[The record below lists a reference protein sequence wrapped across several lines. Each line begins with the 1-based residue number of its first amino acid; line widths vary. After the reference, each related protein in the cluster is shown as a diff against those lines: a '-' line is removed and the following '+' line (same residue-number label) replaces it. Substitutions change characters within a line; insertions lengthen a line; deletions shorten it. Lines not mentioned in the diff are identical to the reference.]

1 MQDYLRVQLEF
12 LYVVAYR
19 QHFELMLIF
28 TLSLEFCHSYMPFR
42 TPRDTLALCPR
53 TCSFGWCLVEGYR
66 NGDQRRPMGIC
77 GSGRTLALAL
87 YAVIYHLTVYDH
99 SLSLCT

>member
-42 TPRDTLALCPR
+42 HSTRHT
-53 TCSFGWCLVEGYR
+53 SLVSADLQFR
-66 NGDQRRPMGIC
+66 LV
-77 GSGRTLALAL
+77 SG
-87 YAVIYHLTVYDH
+87 
-99 SLSLCT
+99 